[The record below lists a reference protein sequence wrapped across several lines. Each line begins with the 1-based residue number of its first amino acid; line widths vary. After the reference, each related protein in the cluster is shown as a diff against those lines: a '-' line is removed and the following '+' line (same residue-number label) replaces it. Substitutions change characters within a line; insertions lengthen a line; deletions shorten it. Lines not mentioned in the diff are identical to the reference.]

1 VSTPTGTKLIEQ
13 LEVGDVVLSATVDR
27 RSGDFVVEETEMI
40 SFLHTDFRTKGSF
53 VEVYVANSSGV
64 LILSPDHLVS
74 YLKNE
79 NEISFI
85 PASSLKPG
93 MNVLL
98 GTMLPGMI
106 EKLSI
111 TERVGYIAP
120 LTNSGSLMVDNIL
133 ASCYIYHPTYS
144 HDVSH
149 FALWP
154 SRIGYQ
160 LSKYFPRTYV
170 QKSGSM
176 LNKEGEF
183 HWYANALFKV
193 FY

>member
-1 VSTPTGTKLIEQ
+1 VSTPTGTKLVEQ
-13 LEVGDVVLSATVDR
+13 LKVGDVVLSATVDTK
-27 RSGDFVVEETEMI
+27 SGAIVIEETEMI
-40 SFLHTDFRTKGSF
+40 AFLHADFRTKASL

-98 GTMLPGMI
+98 GTMLPGVI

-120 LTNSGSLMVDNIL
+120 LTNSGS
-133 ASCYIYHPTYS
+133 H
-144 HDVSH
+144 
-149 FALWP
+149 
-154 SRIGYQ
+154 RG
-160 LSKYFPRTYV
+160 
-170 QKSGSM
+170 
-176 LNKEGEF
+176 
-183 HWYANALFKV
+183 
-193 FY
+193 